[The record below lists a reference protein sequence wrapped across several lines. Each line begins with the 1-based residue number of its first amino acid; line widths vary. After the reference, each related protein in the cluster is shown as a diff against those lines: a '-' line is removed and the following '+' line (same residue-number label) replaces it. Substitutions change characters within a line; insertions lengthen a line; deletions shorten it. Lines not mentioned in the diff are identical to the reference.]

1 MKKELLK
8 KLSFVLLVMAVF
20 FAGVALNVLQSSTL
34 AVCIAGVFLLAA
46 SVFFVLLR
54 EEKSQSPGEKTTEV
68 LLADRMAE
76 LMRGN
81 EKAEKGVYLAV
92 KKQHETMESGMAAL
106 EEKISELIK
115 AQENAVKT
123 LVLYNKEN
131 AKQLALNEREEME
144 RLREE
149 LRLLQQ
155 EKKGTQDTTSPV
167 VEAVKDMTRR
177 LYEEIHEN
185 SEAMLSELETT
196 VDSLDEIK
204 QLLSRTGGKGL
215 LSSEPAH
222 RKRPEPEDI
231 DAEEI
236 LSEEIVIEEPLPEN
250 EPEEIV
256 IEEPLPEEEPEEIV
270 IEEPLPEN
278 EPEEIVTEEPLPE
291 EEPEEAVT
299 EPVLPEE
306 VAEPEPLAE
315 EKTED
320 AFASSGV
327 DLSDPN
333 KMLSADDIAAL
344 FASLGN

>member
-231 DAEEI
+231 DT
-236 LSEEIVIEEPLPEN
+236 
-250 EPEEIV
+250 
-256 IEEPLPEEEPEEIV
+256 
-270 IEEPLPEN
+270 EEPLPEN

-299 EPVLPEE
+299 EEVLPEE